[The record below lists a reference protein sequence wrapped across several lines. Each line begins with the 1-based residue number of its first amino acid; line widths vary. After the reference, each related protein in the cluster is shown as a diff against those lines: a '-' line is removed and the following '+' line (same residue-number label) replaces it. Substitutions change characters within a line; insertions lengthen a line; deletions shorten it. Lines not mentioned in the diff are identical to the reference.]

1 MGVTLAMS
9 PEEKGEVMAIL
20 EAQLPPE
27 AQVGAFGSRAAG
39 NAKPWADL
47 DLALRGPEPIS
58 LYVAAAF
65 RETFEVSS
73 LGWKVD
79 IVDRACVSRE
89 FDRIIESTLTPL
101 R

>member
-1 MGVTLAMS
+1 MGVTLAIS
-9 PEEKGEVMAIL
+9 PEERAEVVAIL
-20 EAQLPPE
+20 EAHLPPE
-27 AQVGAFGSRAAG
+27 VEVGVFGSRAAG
-39 NAKPWADL
+39 KAKPWSDL

-58 LYVAAAF
+58 LDVAAAL
-65 RETFEVSS
+65 REAFEASS

-79 IVDRACVSRE
+79 IVDRACVSPA